1 MATLEDLKNAL
12 KETLESR
19 GVLNELKA
27 KIRSEIFS
35 ALDDQEV
42 SRPKLS
48 DENLLINE
56 LIREYL
62 TYNNYQHT
70 LSVMLAETGQPTQP
84 AFDRHYMARELR
96 VAEDYKSRS
105 VPLLYGLVKG
115 LRQISSIEE
124 TTAPQPARRYI
135 HPPVSDEP
143 EPVFFTK

>member
-1 MATLEDLKNAL
+1 MASLEDLKNAL

-27 KIRSEIFS
+27 KIRAEIFS

-42 SRPKLS
+42 SRPRLS
-48 DENLLINE
+48 DENLMINE

-62 TYNNYQHT
+62 TFNNYQHT
-70 LSVMLAETGQPTQP
+70 LSVLIAETGQPTQP
-84 AFDRHYMARELR
+84 AFDRHYMSKELKI
-96 VAEDYKSRS
+96 AEDYKSRS

-115 LRQISSIEE
+115 LRQISNIEE
-124 TTAPQPARRYI
+124 NTVPQPARRYM
-135 HPPVSDEP
+135 HAPASDEP